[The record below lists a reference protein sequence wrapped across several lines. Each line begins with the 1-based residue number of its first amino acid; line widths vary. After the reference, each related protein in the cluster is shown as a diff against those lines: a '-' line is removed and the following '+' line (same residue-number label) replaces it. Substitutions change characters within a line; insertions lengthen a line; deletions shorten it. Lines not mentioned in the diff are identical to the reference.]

1 MQPSRVISAGI
12 PTLALAFGF
21 VLGSAGSA
29 RAQTLRG
36 SPASVNLMYSTANS
50 ENLEFMRT
58 PADIY
63 QAARVGALKLITIT
77 EDLDLERTTFPF
89 VLPRTKRFADSL
101 AREYHA
107 GCGERLVVTS
117 GARPINEQPRNASP
131 KSVHPTGMAVD
142 FRKPLNPVC
151 LQWLRENLPKLED
164 AHVIEA
170 TEERHPPHFHV
181 AVLRQDNE
189 PHFQLSAILGDSSK
203 VRTAGGELALPHKA
217 RRKSHARRTPAAS
230 R

>member
-1 MQPSRVISAGI
+1 MQPSRVISTGI
-12 PTLALAFGF
+12 PALALAFGLASGG
-21 VLGSAGSA
+21 VASA

-36 SPASVNLMYSTANS
+36 SRASVDLMYTTANT

-117 GARPINEQPRNASP
+117 GARPIDEQPRNASP

-151 LQWLRENLPKLED
+151 LKWLRDNLPKLED

-181 AVLRQDNE
+181 AVLRQDHE
-189 PHFQLSAILGDSSK
+189 QRFQLSSAAADTTK
-203 VRTAGGELALPHKA
+203 VRTAGGDVALPHKG
-217 RRKSHARRTPAAS
+217 RRKTHARATAAGPP
-230 R
+230 